1 MIRLLELL
9 AVPLV
14 LAAGY
19 LLLLT
24 AASRRASVPRTA
36 RGRTRFDVVVPA
48 HDEERGIPRTVQSL
62 LATDY
67 APELR
72 RVLVVADNCAD
83 STAARAAAAG
93 ARVLVRDDPARRGKG
108 RALAFAFER
117 SLADGFADAIV
128 VVDADSI
135 VSPNLLS
142 AFAARLERG
151 ALAVQAGASV
161 LNRDDSCRTRLMA
174 LALTLFNGVRSLGR
188 ENLGLSCGL
197 RGNGMCIATAALLA
211 HPYEAFSL
219 VEDLEY
225 GIELARAGVRV
236 RYAAEAAVASE
247 IVSSSG
253 AAASQRRRWEQ
264 GRAGLA
270 RRLIVPVLRDALAR
284 RSLLLFDVAAD
295 LLVPPLSSLVLMLV
309 AGLVAALLV
318 SAPSWPWLAGL
329 ALVAVYLARGWSLSG
344 LGASGLR
351 ALAWAPLY
359 VVWKLCTV
367 SRAAPREWI
376 RTAREAG
383 AP

>member
-1 MIRLLELL
+1 
-9 AVPLV
+9 
-14 LAAGY
+14 
-19 LLLLT
+19 
-24 AASRRASVPRTA
+24 
-36 RGRTRFDVVVPA
+36 
-48 HDEERGIPRTVQSL
+48 
-62 LATDY
+62 
-67 APELR
+67 
-72 RVLVVADNCAD
+72 
-83 STAARAAAAG
+83 
-93 ARVLVRDDPARRGKG
+93 
-108 RALAFAFER
+108 
-117 SLADGFADAIV
+117 
-128 VVDADSI
+128 
-135 VSPNLLS
+135 
-142 AFAARLERG
+142 
-151 ALAVQAGASV
+151 
-161 LNRDDSCRTRLMA
+161 
-174 LALTLFNGVRSLGR
+174 
-188 ENLGLSCGL
+188 
-197 RGNGMCIATAALLA
+197 MCIATAALVA

-318 SAPSWPWLAGL
+318 SAPSWPWLTGL

-367 SRAAPREWI
+367 SRAAPREWV